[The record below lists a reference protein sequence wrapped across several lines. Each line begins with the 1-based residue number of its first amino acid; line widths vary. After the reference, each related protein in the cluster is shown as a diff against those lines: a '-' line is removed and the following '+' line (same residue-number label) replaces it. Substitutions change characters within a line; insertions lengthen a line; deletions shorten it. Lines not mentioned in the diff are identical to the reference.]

1 MSADRAN
8 LRRFFGFYDMTAVGA
23 DPNGLFAAFEHGA
36 VFYLLEEGLIAFF
49 MMLFNGTDSA
59 EFEGQFRETFLICR
73 FSKFLIHIGP
83 FIVFASSSIFEVRY
97 RIRNGTAMKGLEP
110 DLCMFFFVLG
120 GFQKVCSDL
129 FVAFFLSHTCII
141 SILIVS
147 LGFTSK
153 SSLKIFFRLRT
164 F

>member
-110 DLCMFFFVLG
+110 DLCMFFFVVG
-120 GFQKVCSDL
+120 RFFEESFNL
-129 FVAFFLSHTCII
+129 FVACFFCYAGII
-141 SILIVS
+141 SVLIAG
-147 LGFTSK
+147 LGFTRK
-153 SSLKIFFRLRT
+153 CSL
-164 F
+164 